1 MGSDKF
7 SAALDLLKGFNVNLY
22 VDEEVFKGTLIG
34 VEADHVVLETENKY
48 IFYYNIDKI
57 QAVTKNTRQFQ
68 PEKTTSE
75 FQKTQ
80 RLTDLLRSFLHSW
93 ITILCTNKQR
103 FSGVLSEID
112 TDFATLIN
120 GEDRIY
126 IKLTYVSNILKGY
139 IKEEKRTQNETKE
152 KDQNKNETKN
162 NENEK
167 NDEVNQTCQ
176 TTENNSKQTAKEIST
191 SFEKKEKTTAQS
203 EYSEKQS
210 KVAAVEKIIEPLI
223 TTDLSYS
230 KNKVTLQMDDHTFK
244 SRNRETSVDT
254 EHKGKTDRK
263 KQKNGKN
270 KKEKKNDK
278 PSISKPKPIEPAK
291 EMKPVKETIIKV
303 ETKPADKL
311 PSIKMEAKPSKSQ
324 ETTIPVLSHT
334 TANRKTEDTKSDR
347 FENDTK
353 NVWGQKDEEKR
364 TSRFSGE
371 PVTPN
376 KERAFPFA
384 GWPNRNKKN

>member
-1 MGSDKF
+1 M
-7 SAALDLLKGFNVNLY
+7 DLLKGFNVNLY

-139 IKEEKRTQNETKE
+139 IKEEKRTQNETTE
-152 KDQNKNETKN
+152 NEQNKNETKN
-162 NENEK
+162 NENEE
-167 NDEVNQTCQ
+167 NDEVNRTCQ
-176 TTENNSKQTAKEIST
+176 TTENKTGNNSKQTAREKST
-191 SFEKKEKTTAQS
+191 SFENKEKTTADS
-203 EYSEKQS
+203 EYSEKQP
-210 KVAAVEKIIEPLI
+210 KVAAVEEIFEPLI
-223 TTDLSYS
+223 TTELSHS
-230 KNKVTLQMDDHTFK
+230 KNKVTLQIDDHISK
-244 SRNRETSVDT
+244 SRKRETSVDT

-263 KQKNGKN
+263 KQKNEKNN
-270 KKEKKNDK
+270 KKKKTDE
-278 PSISKPKPIEPAK
+278 PSIGKAKPIEPAK
-291 EMKPVKETIIKV
+291 EMKPVKETVIKV

-311 PSIKMEAKPSKSQ
+311 PSLKKEAIPSKSQ
-324 ETTIPVLSHT
+324 ETTDTTKPVLSHT
-334 TANRKTEDTKSDR
+334 TANRKTEDTNSDR

-384 GWPNRNKKN
+384 GWPNRNKKT